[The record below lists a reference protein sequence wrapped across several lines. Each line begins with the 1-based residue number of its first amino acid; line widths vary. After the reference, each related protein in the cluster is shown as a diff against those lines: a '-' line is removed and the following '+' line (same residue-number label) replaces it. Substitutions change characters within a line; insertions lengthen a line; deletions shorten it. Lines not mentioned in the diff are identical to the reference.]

1 MCKHDDKITRGM
13 STSQRIS
20 RATWEQLA
28 ADDPWRAVLTTVDG
42 RALASD
48 GEAREA
54 FYRSGEEHV
63 ERIFSAIHA
72 HFGERHFE
80 IAVDFGCGVGRVAI
94 PLARRCSSVI
104 ATDIAPTM
112 LALAADRLQAKQVM
126 NVTLQASQ
134 DFVDEGTPIDLFHS
148 FLVLQHIWPD
158 DGMRILGSVL
168 PRVRTGGM
176 AVIHVP
182 YWIGG
187 KLPRF
192 PFRWARTHL
201 PFFNAIANVVRGKS
215 ARTPF
220 MQMNAYD
227 LTAITALL
235 GDLGFG
241 ALVFLPEREAGS
253 HSVIILG
260 RREVRH
266 V

>member
-1 MCKHDDKITRGM
+1 MNP
-13 STSQRIS
+13 SQRIS
-20 RATWEQLA
+20 RDTWEQLA
-28 ADDPWRAVLTTVDG
+28 NDDPWRAVLTTLDG
-42 RALASD
+42 RALATD
-48 GEAREA
+48 DEAREA

-63 ERIFSAIHA
+63 ERIFSAIRA
-72 HFGERHFE
+72 HFGETNFE

-112 LALAADRLQAKQVM
+112 LALAADRLQAQQVT
-126 NVTLQASQ
+126 NVTLQSSEE
-134 DFVDEGTPIDLFHS
+134 FVREDKPIDLFHS

-158 DGMRILGSVL
+158 DGMRILRQVL

-176 AVIHVP
+176 VAIHVP

-201 PFFNAIANVVRGKS
+201 PFFNAIANVVRGRPV
-215 ARTPF
+215 RTPF

-235 GDLGFG
+235 GELGFG
-241 ALVFLPEREAGS
+241 TLVFLPERETGS

-260 RREVRH
+260 RREERGL
-266 V
+266 